1 MSEGFQIIS
10 RRLEASPDA
19 MALFQSCRDL
29 SNPEYRLLL
38 ESSEPGH
45 NGKQQSIL
53 FLESALKV
61 EARGQEVSIQALTD
75 NGTAAMKLLAAGFN
89 DHDGAVTM
97 QVAESSIQLTYPDTR
112 MVVEE
117 AKRVVR
123 LTSLDAMR
131 QILEILGADQ
141 THDKEKL
148 ILAGVVGYDYVNM
161 LESLPELPEGDFP
174 DYLFLL
180 AESQIV
186 IDGKARRTE
195 IRQLLFGEQQNEAEL
210 ARARGRLASI
220 EKVVN
225 NPAQALDINV
235 AQQQD
240 IDFDQISVTPDKA
253 IFMEQ
258 IAALKEGIDQGRIFQ
273 AVISREFELSC
284 GNTELAYSVLAK
296 QNPSPYQF
304 YLNLGQYTLFGAS
317 PESSLRFN
325 SADRTISIMPI
336 AGTRGRGRNPDGSIN
351 LELDARLEADL
362 KLDEKELAEHLML
375 VDLARNDLARI
386 AVPASRYVSELM
398 AIYRYASVMHMVS
411 RVDAEL
417 SDHLDA
423 YHACQACFHMGTLSG
438 APKAEAMTLISEV
451 EQRRR
456 GTYGGA
462 VGYFTAAGDMD
473 TAIVIRSAL
482 VQEGQAKITTGA
494 GIVYDSIPEM
504 EVVETELKASSVL
517 RAINLVNEMEQG
529 DD

>member
-1 MSEGFQIIS
+1 MTERFQIIS
-10 RRLEASPDA
+10 RRLEANPDA
-19 MALFQSCRDL
+19 MALFRACQPL
-29 SNPEYRLLL
+29 SNEDYRLLL
-38 ESSEPGH
+38 ESSEAGH

-53 FLESALKV
+53 FLESALKI
-61 EARGQEVSIQALTD
+61 EARGQVVCIESLTENGVIALALIEQGLNTHGGQIIVNAQD
-75 NGTAAMKLLAAGFN
+75 GLL
-89 DHDGAVTM
+89 
-97 QVAESSIQLTYPDTR
+97 ELTYPDTR

-117 AKRVVR
+117 HNRIVR
-123 LTSLDAMR
+123 LTSLDAAR
-131 QILEILGADQ
+131 QILSILGANQ
-141 THDKEKL
+141 HHDKDKL

-161 LESLPELPEGDFP
+161 LEALPELPDGEFP

-186 IDGKARRTE
+186 IDGNARRTE
-195 IRQLLFGEQQNEAEL
+195 VRQILFGDQDNESAL

-220 EKVVN
+220 AKIVEMAKSSLEV
-225 NPAQALDINV
+225 DV
-235 AQQQD
+235 AQQTD
-240 IDFDQISVTPDKA
+240 VDFEKIIASPKSNVFKN
-253 IFMEQ
+253 Q
-258 IAALKEGIDQGRIFQ
+258 IATLKQAIDQGRIFQ
-273 AVISREFELSC
+273 AVISREFELDC
-284 GNTELAYSVLAK
+284 ADPELAYAVLAK

-304 YLNLGQYTLFGAS
+304 YLNLGKFTLFGAS

-325 SADRTISIMPI
+325 SDDRTISIMPI

-386 AVPASRYVSELM
+386 AEPASRYVSELM

-411 RVDAEL
+411 RVDAKLDEQ
-417 SDHLDA
+417 LDA
-423 YHACQACFHMGTLSG
+423 FHACQACFHMGTLSG
-438 APKAEAMTLISEV
+438 APKAEAMTLISEI

-482 VQEGQAKITTGA
+482 VQESRAKITAGA
-494 GIVYDSIPEM
+494 GIVYDSNPDL
-504 EVVETELKASSVL
+504 EVLETELKATSVL
-517 RAINLVNEMEQG
+517 RAINLANEMELH

>member
-1 MSEGFQIIS
+1 MSDGFQIIS

-19 MALFQSCRDL
+19 MALFQACGHL

-38 ESSEPGH
+38 ESSEAGH

-61 EARGQEVSIQALTD
+61 EARGQEVTISALTD
-75 NGTAAMKLLAAGFN
+75 NGVAAIALIASDFN
-89 DHDGAVTM
+89 DYEGAV
-97 QVAESSIQLTYPDTR
+97 SIQADEKSINLTYPDTR

-131 QILEILGADQ
+131 QILAILGADQ
-141 THDKEKL
+141 THDLEKL

-161 LESLPELPEGDFP
+161 LESLPELPDGDFP
-174 DYLFLL
+174 DFLFLL

-195 IRQLLFGEQQNEAEL
+195 VRQLLFGEQQNDAEL

-225 NPAQALDINV
+225 SAGSALEVNV
-235 AQQQD
+235 SNQQE
-240 IDFDQISVTPDKA
+240 IDFDKIAVAPDKDT
-253 IFMEQ
+253 FMQQ

-284 GNTELAYSVLAK
+284 ENTELAYSVLAK

-386 AVPASRYVSELM
+386 AEPGSRYVSELM

-417 SDHLDA
+417 SEKLDA

-438 APKAEAMTLISEV
+438 APKAEAMTLISEI

-482 VQEGQAKITTGA
+482 VQDGKARITTGA
-494 GIVYDSIPEM
+494 GVVYDSIPEM
-504 EVVETELKASSVL
+504 EVRETELKASSVL
-517 RAINLVNEMEQG
+517 RAINLVNEMEQS
-529 DD
+529 DE